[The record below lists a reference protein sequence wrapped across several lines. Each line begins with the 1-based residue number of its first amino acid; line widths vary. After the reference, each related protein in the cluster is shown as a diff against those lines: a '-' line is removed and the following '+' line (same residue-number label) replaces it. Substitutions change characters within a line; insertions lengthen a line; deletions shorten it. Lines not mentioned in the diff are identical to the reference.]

1 MDRPK
6 ELERFEE
13 KIQFLTEEIVRNYEE
28 LSLLYELSEDF
39 SSTLDIDTITNL
51 VLEKAM
57 EATDVQSGSFML
69 FDENKGYLY
78 IKKSKGRPVKDGF
91 ALKAG
96 EGIAGKVIESKKGV
110 IVNNIT
116 EDSRYIDD
124 SQTHHSLLCT
134 PIKTKNRVI
143 GVLKLSDKR
152 RGDIFTA
159 NDLKLASAISIQAG
173 LFMENAKLHEVK
185 VQEKVLEKEQLFAD
199 DLARLSEKFD
209 FDDEMIQG
217 FVEECKDLLKEMDS
231 QILGLENHLDNKS
244 LIDGLLRNMHT
255 IKGTAKFF
263 QYQQLSKIAHAMEDV
278 FSLLR
283 DKKIPL
289 KERVIDLLLA
299 GVETLRGIL
308 ADIAE
313 TKKDTGHDYSS
324 LVSSL
329 NELKDI
335 SINHPWVWDSE
346 KRGKE
351 PKLDLGWVK
360 NEIKISDQ
368 AIRIPIHK
376 LNRFTELIQR
386 SNNVSI
392 SYLARIKKKF
402 LKGMG
407 GGEEKKEAQELS
419 LLLPQLEKMYCDTQL
434 QLRNLRNVPI
444 KELFTRFPK
453 MVRTLAIEL
462 NKKVNLKISGEE
474 TEVDK
479 SLIEELSGPMVH
491 AIRNSV
497 DHGIETPEER
507 IKAGKPEM
515 GTIELKAHEERG
527 EAIILIKDDGA
538 GLNLDKIKAKAIE
551 KGILTQNEATHM
563 TDEVG
568 AGTTL
573 TIKVPSTLTIS
584 SALIVKSNGE
594 DYAIPLS
601 TIKGVTQLNEKD
613 IHLVNNREVIKFR
626 DSVLPLIRLKHILSE
641 PSSCAHS
648 SPEYSVVM
656 VSVDKKKAGLAV
668 DQVSEKREILVRPLS
683 KYFKHSRYA
692 SGTTIVEDRI
702 IPILD
707 VKSIVNSEGEPIE
720 RRGMIKET
728 VAAPTPLN
736 GDNVDLL
743 IFKLNEEL
751 YGIELKKTSEVIQYD
766 MNLTRIPG
774 ELEWIKGAINLRN
787 NIVPV
792 VDLKKRLG
800 LWDRRIHRD
809 EKELENAV
817 TSNGHVMILVAK
829 VNNEA
834 VGFII
839 DEVKELHQVSRSQI
853 EEIKNRDLLRE
864 GCFSGL
870 ALIENN
876 LVKLLTVE
884 NI

>member
-110 IVNNIT
+110 IVNNII

-124 SQTHHSLLCT
+124 SQTLHSLLCT

-152 RGDIFTA
+152 RGDLFTA

-244 LIDGLLRNMHT
+244 LIEGLLRNMHT

-368 AIRIPIHK
+368 VIRIPIHK

-479 SLIEELSGPMVH
+479 SLIEELW
-491 AIRNSV
+491 
-497 DHGIETPEER
+497 
-507 IKAGKPEM
+507 
-515 GTIELKAHEERG
+515 
-527 EAIILIKDDGA
+527 
-538 GLNLDKIKAKAIE
+538 
-551 KGILTQNEATHM
+551 
-563 TDEVG
+563 
-568 AGTTL
+568 
-573 TIKVPSTLTIS
+573 
-584 SALIVKSNGE
+584 ALWSM
-594 DYAIPLS
+594 PL
-601 TIKGVTQLNEKD
+601 
-613 IHLVNNREVIKFR
+613 
-626 DSVLPLIRLKHILSE
+626 
-641 PSSCAHS
+641 
-648 SPEYSVVM
+648 
-656 VSVDKKKAGLAV
+656 
-668 DQVSEKREILVRPLS
+668 EI
-683 KYFKHSRYA
+683 
-692 SGTTIVEDRI
+692 
-702 IPILD
+702 
-707 VKSIVNSEGEPIE
+707 
-720 RRGMIKET
+720 
-728 VAAPTPLN
+728 
-736 GDNVDLL
+736 
-743 IFKLNEEL
+743 
-751 YGIELKKTSEVIQYD
+751 Q
-766 MNLTRIPG
+766 
-774 ELEWIKGAINLRN
+774 
-787 NIVPV
+787 
-792 VDLKKRLG
+792 
-800 LWDRRIHRD
+800 
-809 EKELENAV
+809 
-817 TSNGHVMILVAK
+817 
-829 VNNEA
+829 
-834 VGFII
+834 
-839 DEVKELHQVSRSQI
+839 
-853 EEIKNRDLLRE
+853 
-864 GCFSGL
+864 
-870 ALIENN
+870 
-876 LVKLLTVE
+876 
-884 NI
+884 